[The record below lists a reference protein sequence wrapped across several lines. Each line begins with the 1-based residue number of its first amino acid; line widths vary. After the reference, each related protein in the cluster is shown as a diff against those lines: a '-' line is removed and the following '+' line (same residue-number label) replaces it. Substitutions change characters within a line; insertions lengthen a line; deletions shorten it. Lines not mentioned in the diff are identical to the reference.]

1 RDFGRSGDLS
11 VDYPLLQEKNLVRR
25 VPFVLELRNVPFKQ
39 QEQIAWYL
47 MDGLPNLMGAAL
59 DARGNGSYLAEYA
72 MQRYGSSRVK
82 QVMPTENWYREHMP
96 PVKAALEDGNLV
108 DLPKDE
114 DTLDDLRAV
123 QVVNGVPR
131 VPEQRSKAK
140 SDSGKRHGD
149 SAIALALAYFASR
162 EINKGPVKASSRRR
176 RQAARMLEDY

>member
-1 RDFGRSGDLS
+1 
-11 VDYPLLQEKNLVRR
+11 
-25 VPFVLELRNVPFKQ
+25 ELRNVPFKQ

-149 SAIALALAYFASR
+149 SAIAL
-162 EINKGPVKASSRRR
+162 
-176 RQAARMLEDY
+176 